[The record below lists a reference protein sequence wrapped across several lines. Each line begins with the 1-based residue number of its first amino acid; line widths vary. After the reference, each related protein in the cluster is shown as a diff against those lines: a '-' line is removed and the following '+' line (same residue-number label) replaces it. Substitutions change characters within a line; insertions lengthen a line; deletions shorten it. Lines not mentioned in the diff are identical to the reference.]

1 MLGNALFRYL
11 SAEPKLEVY
20 GTLRSPAAMKFFN
33 PSLQN
38 RLLTAVDVENFDS
51 LSLAFIKIK
60 PDVAINCIGL
70 VKQLAIAKDPLS
82 AIPTNALLPH
92 RLARICELAGVRL
105 IHISTD
111 CVFSGSRGNYHESD
125 FADADD
131 LYGRS
136 KLLGEVAEALHAV
149 TLRTSIIGHEL
160 NGNHGL
166 VNWFLSQNDQVNGF
180 TKAVFSGVPTVEL
193 ARVINDY
200 ILPNTALWGLYQIAS
215 EPIDK
220 CHLLQL
226 IANAYQKKIAII
238 PSDQFIIDRSL
249 NGTKFH
255 LATGYAC
262 PKWPDLIALMRKFG

>member
-1 MLGNALFRYL
+1 L